1 MSTIKIEGLADL
13 NKLLKE
19 LPSKIERNIMRG
31 ALREGSKEF
40 LERAKEEVPV
50 KSGRLRKSLRISTRF
65 KKGEVTA
72 TMTAGNGQAFYA
84 HMIEFGT
91 ASFYTGSGKSVGA
104 PYEIKPNGKAL
115 KVGNYYFG
123 SITQPGVK
131 PQPFMRPAFDAG
143 SAEAVKAVAEYIKKR
158 LDKEAAKK

>member
-1 MSTIKIEGLADL
+1 MSTLKIEGLADL

-50 KSGRLRKSLRISTRF
+50 RSGRLRKSLRISTRF

-72 TMTAGNGQAFYA
+72 SMSAGGKGAFYA
-84 HMIEFGT
+84 YMVEFGT
-91 ASFYTGSGKSVGA
+91 AA
-104 PYEIKPNGKAL
+104 HLIKPKRKKSLIVNGAQ
-115 KVGNYYFG
+115 VA
-123 SITQPGVK
+123 SVDHPGAEEK
-131 PQPFMRPAFDAG
+131 PFMRPAFDAG
-143 SAEAVKAVAEYIKKR
+143 SADAVQAVAEYIKKR